1 MSDRRP
7 LATPTEV
14 ALYLRRTVGT
24 LANWRCRGEGPR
36 YVKAGARVAYRWQDI
51 EAWERQ
57 QLHPGAAA

>member
-24 LANWRCRGEGPR
+24 LANWRCRGMGPR
-36 YVKAGARVAYRWQDI
+36 YVKAGTRVGYRWSDV
-51 EAWERQ
+51 EAWLTKQTR
-57 QLHPGAAA
+57 AAA